1 MKIRIAAPAIILLA
15 LAGCTQAQI
24 TAFEQKV
31 QPVAAAIACD
41 AQKAANMA
49 GAAATILGQA
59 AAATAASLASQIAGT
74 WCNDLTAGAPLP
86 APVPVTGT
94 TVTLPTT
101 TPGVSVTMPVPVA
114 AGT

>member
-1 MKIRIAAPAIILLA
+1 MKRIVLAATIA

-41 AQKAANMA
+41 AQRAANLA
-49 GAAATILGQA
+49 GEAAAILGNA
-59 AAATAASLASQIAGT
+59 PAVAAASLASQIAGT
-74 WCNDLTAGAPLP
+74 WCNNLSAAAPLP
-86 APVPVTGT
+86 TPVPVTGT